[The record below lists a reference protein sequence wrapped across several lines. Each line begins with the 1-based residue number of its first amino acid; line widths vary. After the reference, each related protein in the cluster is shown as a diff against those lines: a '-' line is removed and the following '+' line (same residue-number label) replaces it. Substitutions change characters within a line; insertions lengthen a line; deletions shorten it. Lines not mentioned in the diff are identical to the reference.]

1 MLTGFQKKLMKIY
14 LLKTKSLLSTEI
26 QDLSGHT
33 CLHNQFRYGNVV
45 NYFIHCSFCLAYG
58 GISLKQQTAIC

>member
-14 LLKTKSLLSTEI
+14 LLKTKCLLSTEI

-33 CLHNQFRYGNVV
+33 CLHNQFKYGNVV
-45 NYFIHCSFCLAYG
+45 NYFICCSFCLAYG
-58 GISLKQQTAIC
+58 GISSKQQIADC